1 MTDTQGAARDYLA
14 TPPDAPSDAR
24 DWLKAQLAQ
33 GVPEYPDPL
42 REFLD
47 ALPWRCRAV
56 VVLLYAQHLT
66 QDDVGYI
73 LGISRWSIRRDLE
86 DTCILIRGLPK

>member
-1 MTDTQGAARDYLA
+1 MSGTTPSYITAAP
-14 TPPDAPSDAR
+14 TEPSDAR
-24 DWLKAQLAQ
+24 DWLKAQLSR
-33 GVPEYPDPL
+33 GVPEHPDPL

-66 QDDVGYI
+66 QEDVGYI
-73 LGISRWSIRRDLE
+73 LGISRWSIRRDLD
-86 DTCILIRGLPK
+86 DTLILIRGLPK